1 MKLFY
6 KPGACSLASHIILE
20 EVGSSYELDQVD
32 TDKQVTESGLD
43 YRQVNGKGYV
53 PALKLESGEVL
64 TEGAS
69 ILQYIADSHPG
80 SNLAPAVGSIA
91 RARLHEHLNYVAS
104 EVHKAFGPFFSAS
117 ATDTDKIA
125 ASANV
130 GTKFDYLEKLFSD
143 GRAYLLGENFSVA
156 DAYLF
161 VVSNWSNFVGIDL
174 KSWPK
179 LAAFVERVS
188 QRPAA
193 QAAMVAEGLIEK

>member
-20 EVGSSYELDQVD
+20 EVGATYELDQVD
-32 TDKQVTESGLD
+32 TDTQVTESGLD
-43 YRQVNGKGYV
+43 YAQVNGKGYV

-69 ILQYIADSHPG
+69 ILQFIADSHPD
-80 SNLAPAVGSIA
+80 SNLAPAVGSVA

-117 ATDTDKIA
+117 STDTDKVA
-125 ASANV
+125 ASAKV
-130 GTKFDYLEKLFSD
+130 GEKFDYLEKLFGD
-143 GRAYLLGENFSVA
+143 GRAYLLGDNFSVA

-179 LAAFVERVS
+179 LAAFVDRVS

-193 QAAMVAEGLIEK
+193 QAAMVAEGLIGK

>member
-20 EVGSSYELDQVD
+20 EVGATYELDQVD
-32 TDKQVTESGLD
+32 TDTQVTESGLD
-43 YRQVNGKGYV
+43 YAQVNGKGYV

-69 ILQYIADSHPG
+69 ILQFIADSHPD
-80 SNLAPAVGSIA
+80 SNLAPAVGSVA

-117 ATDTDKIA
+117 STDIDKVA
-125 ASANV
+125 ASAKV
-130 GTKFDYLEKLFSD
+130 GEKFDYLEKLFGD
-143 GRAYLLGENFSVA
+143 GRAYLLGDNFSVA

-179 LAAFVERVS
+179 LAAFVDRVS

-193 QAAMVAEGLIEK
+193 QAAMVAEGLIGK